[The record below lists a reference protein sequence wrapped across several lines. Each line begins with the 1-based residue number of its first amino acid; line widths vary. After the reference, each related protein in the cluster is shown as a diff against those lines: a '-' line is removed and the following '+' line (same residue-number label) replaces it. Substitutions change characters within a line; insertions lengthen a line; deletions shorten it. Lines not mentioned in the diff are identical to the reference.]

1 MTDNVSESSKKAKM
15 GSFQTMGLDKDLLKG
30 LSRMNYKTPTPVQR
44 KALPIV
50 LAGMDVVCMARTGSG
65 KTCVFLLPLL
75 QKLKCH
81 DPKSGVR
88 GLVLSP
94 TRELAMQTFKFARD
108 MGKFTDLRIISIV
121 GGDGMEAQF
130 ESLSSRPDII
140 IATPG
145 RLMHQLREISSFKL
159 KSIKYLV
166 FDEADRLFE
175 MGFAEQLS
183 EIIREC
189 PQDRQTLLFSATL
202 PKMLVQFTRAGLRDP
217 QLIRLDTDVKMSEEL
232 RISFFTVRSTE
243 KVAALL
249 YLLRRIIPKD
259 QLTII
264 FTATKHHS
272 EFLYGVLEAVG
283 ISSTLVY
290 GSMDQDAR
298 TDNLR
303 KFRNGEVSCMIVTD
317 LAARG
322 IDVPLLNNVINFHF
336 PCTPKLF
343 VHRCGRAARQGRIG
357 YAMSIIEPEELAYLA
372 DIHAFIG
379 KPISNEFQSNTS
391 GDGVSS
397 SATSSDNNNNTSWG
411 ASGSS
416 SKSRNDNYNLSNMSP
431 EYLHTGILP
440 TDVLDSENEY
450 VKQLLAENST
460 LNALWRVCENA
471 MIQYRRTRPE
481 ATHDGVRTAKKLIK
495 SSYISAIHPL
505 IAGEDPEHCDAAVIE
520 KAAFVKHL
528 QSFRPSQTVLETG
541 IGTGAATK
549 RVKKTEDLT
558 QSGIRD
564 THGGAVMK
572 ALRLAVAQNLERNRP
587 KIEDVMEVEEDVE
600 QVERDEWELA
610 MTTGDGDEGPET
622 DEYPLGLEDRE
633 EEENEDGVGGDANL
647 QSEYKPRLSKFERR
661 KQLKRK
667 RSTADT
673 STTSNGSNRQ
683 TFHPEN
689 STTASYDGMDGV
701 TVREMLT
708 ESSSKSLSGSF
719 KDPKFYMSYGN
730 EDVAGVYAEDSM
742 QPQSGVRGNELRAVK
757 DLERA
762 LLDVAPDDAIEMNKK
777 RRMMRWDAKK
787 RKFVKQSLEEMTA
800 SKGAKRVRSESGVT
814 GGKSTAPA
822 GELYKKWKAKTHRE
836 INTTAEANEGGG
848 DEDYRES
855 GGYKNNNNK
864 DTRRPNM
871 KVNRNVKDEIRSA
884 DEIRKIQKKRDS
896 NKLKNM
902 SKDKRKQVLS
912 KIKKT
917 NKVQQQD
924 RMSSMN
930 RGNKRSK
937 VIVRY

>member
-1 MTDNVSESSKKAKM
+1 MSIENLDNAKKAKM

-65 KTCVFLLPLL
+65 KTCVFLLPML
-75 QKLKCH
+75 QKLKSH

-108 MGKFTDLRIISIV
+108 MGKFTDLRIVSIV
-121 GGDGMEAQF
+121 GGDGMESQF

-159 KSIKYLV
+159 KSMKYLV

-232 RISFFTVRSTE
+232 RIAFFTVRSTE

-249 YLLRRIIPKD
+249 YILRKIIPKD

-272 EFLYGVLEAVG
+272 EFLHGVLEAVG

-298 TDNLR
+298 TENLR
-303 KFRNGEVSCMIVTD
+303 KFRNGDVTCMIVTD

-357 YAMSIIEPEELAYLA
+357 YAMSIIEPEEMAYVA

-379 KPISNEFQSNTS
+379 KPISNEFHTI
-391 GDGVSS
+391 
-397 SATSSDNNNNTSWG
+397 SSDNNTVG
-411 ASGSS
+411 GLVPIGIGQTR
-416 SKSRNDNYNLSNMSP
+416 KSNDTYDLITMSP
-431 EYLHTGILP
+431 DYLHTGILP
-440 TDVLDSENEY
+440 NDVLDSENEFL
-450 VKQLLAENST
+450 KQLLGDNST
-460 LNALWRVCENA
+460 LKALWRVCENA

-481 ATHDGVRTAKKLIK
+481 ATHVGVQTAKKLIK
-495 SSYISAIHPL
+495 SGYISSIHPL
-505 IAGEDPEHCDAAVIE
+505 IAGEDPEHCDARVIE

-558 QSGIRD
+558 QSGVRE

-587 KIEDVMEVEEDVE
+587 KIEDEVALEEEDNI
-600 QVERDEWELA
+600 
-610 MTTGDGDEGPET
+610 EGCVLKDNWTDFAEDVLET
-622 DEYPLGLEDRE
+622 DEYTMTLDDTSQPRILDDKEDKEDE
-633 EEENEDGVGGDANL
+633 ESLVQA
-647 QSEYKPRLSKFERR
+647 EYKPRLSKFER
-661 KQLKRK
+661 KHLKRK
-667 RSTADT
+667 IDSGN
-673 STTSNGSNRQ
+673 SHSKNSPGSAGYGAI
-683 TFHPEN
+683 E
-689 STTASYDGMDGV
+689 GV
-701 TVREMLT
+701 TVQDMTDLDGN
-708 ESSSKSLSGSF
+708 SKVVGSF

-762 LLDVAPDDAIEMNKK
+762 LLDVAPDDAMDMNKK

-814 GGKSTAPA
+814 TGKSTAPA
-822 GELYKKWKAKTHRE
+822 GELYKKWKAKTHRD
-836 INTTAEANEGGG
+836 IDNPTKDSVG
-848 DEDYRES
+848 DEDYRSNRNSKYES
-855 GGYKNNNNK
+855 SH
-864 DTRRPNM
+864 PNM
-871 KVNRNVKDEIRSA
+871 KVNRHLKDEIRTA

-902 SKDKRKQVLS
+902 SKDQRKQVLT
-912 KIKKT
+912 KMKKT
-917 NKVQQQD
+917 NKLQQQD
-924 RMSSMN
+924 RISSMN